1 MLMNGLS
8 VGGIES
14 RGIES
19 EGMKLH
25 LRVRFSSRGDLISFK
40 MNGSKTRV
48 PLLALG
54 WIKKNSTERPQSR
67 KTGQPNLK
75 LDLEA

>member
-25 LRVRFSSRGDLISFK
+25 LLQGEFNFVK
-40 MNGSKTRV
+40 NGWKQHKGS
-48 PLLALG
+48 PLCAG
-54 WIKKNSTERPQSR
+54 CKKKNSTERPQSR
-67 KTGQPNLK
+67 NTGQPNLK